1 MIRALE
7 EAQPDKYVLEV
18 VPLMVALVGGELP
31 TLMLTK
37 KTARAG
43 SRSHTTMEKKPDMK
57 DQVEAAALELVVLV
71 ALEEVSSGCQLQD
84 PST

>member
-31 TLMLTK
+31 TLMLTN
-37 KTARAG
+37 KTARAE

>member
-1 MIRALE
+1 VTRVLE
-7 EAQPDKYVLEV
+7 EARPDKYVLEV

-31 TLMLTK
+31 TLMLTN
-37 KTARAG
+37 KTAKAE

-71 ALEEVSSGCQLQD
+71 ALEEESSGFQLQD